1 MIQQLAGV
9 LFLAKQ
15 GGQQLDDRWI
25 SHLNCKVP
33 RCRVGS
39 DFVVLDPL
47 RRTNQRKVGWAFS
60 LSFPSSMTSSPS
72 SINPAIPLQTFA
84 LAGASAAL

>member
-1 MIQQLAGV
+1 LIQQLAGV
-9 LFLAKQ
+9 LFFAKRS
-15 GGQQLDDRWI
+15 GQQLDDRWI

-47 RRTNQRKVGWAFS
+47 RRTNQGEVGGGILLVFF
-60 LSFPSSMTSSPS
+60 L
-72 SINPAIPLQTFA
+72 PL
-84 LAGASAAL
+84 